1 MPQVYKYFSSVDGD
15 CITHHPRTRQRPSQ
29 RLGTVGVEVGA
40 VAVDRKATGHQ
51 PGRTQTVSR
60 RAAAELPSSM
70 KRW

>member
-40 VAVDRKATGHQ
+40 VAVDLKAGDINPVGLR
-51 PGRTQTVSR
+51 PGRGG
-60 RAAAELPSSM
+60 LPRSC
-70 KRW
+70 RVR